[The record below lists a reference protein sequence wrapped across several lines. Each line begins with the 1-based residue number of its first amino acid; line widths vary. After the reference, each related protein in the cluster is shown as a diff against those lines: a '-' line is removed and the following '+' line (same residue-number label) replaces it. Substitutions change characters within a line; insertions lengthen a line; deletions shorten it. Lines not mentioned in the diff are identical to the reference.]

1 MISEKISDTSEKAP
15 LKGYLLAGV
24 IVLIWTGFIL
34 ISRVG
39 GISQLTSWDVIA
51 VRYATAA
58 AVLLP
63 IWWFKRR
70 TPLFTRRRLLLAML
84 GGLLYAVLAFAAFK
98 ITSAAHAAILL
109 PGLQPFTVTVI
120 AWCLLRETPN
130 PSRVVGLC
138 IVGLGVACLVM
149 DAFQSGVSVLYG
161 DLLMVAASI
170 CWSSYSVLLRRWS
183 VAPWDATIAVTLLTA
198 CAYLPVYLLALP
210 KHLMAASWSD
220 ILVQAVYQGIV
231 ATIIQMVLYV
241 RTIELIGPTRL
252 GLLMALIPGLAG
264 LAAVPLLH
272 EALSLWTFCGLLL
285 VGLGAWIGNRL
296 AVSKSKENHALRK
309 Y

>member
-1 MISEKISDTSEKAP
+1 MLSQKKPNTSENTS
-15 LKGYLLAGV
+15 LKGYLLAGI

-34 ISRVG
+34 VSRVG
-39 GISQLTSWDVIA
+39 GISQLTSWDLIA

-58 AVLLP
+58 ALLLP

-70 TPLFTRRRLLLAML
+70 RPLFTQKLMLLAML
-84 GGLLYAVLAFAAFK
+84 GGLIYAVLAFAAFK

-120 AWCLLRETPN
+120 AWLLLNETPN
-130 PSRVVGLC
+130 ANRVTGLF

-149 DAFQSGVSVLYG
+149 DAIQTSVAVFYG
-161 DLLMVAASI
+161 DLLMLAASI
-170 CWSSYSVLLRRWS
+170 CWSCYSVLLRRWS
-183 VAPWDATIAVTLLTA
+183 VTPWDATIAVTLLTA
-198 CAYLPVYLLALP
+198 LVYLPVYLLALP
-210 KHLMAASWSD
+210 KHVMAASWSD
-220 ILVQAVYQGIV
+220 IVIQAIYQGIV

-272 EALSLWTFCGLLL
+272 EPLSLWTFTGLIL
-285 VGLGAWIGNRL
+285 VGLGAWIGNRFFIT
-296 AVSKSKENHALRK
+296 KSKEKSCLM
-309 Y
+309 